1 MKIVTICDA
10 NMLRPDVSVV
20 IPTYNRISML
30 EEALASLYAQDYEGT
45 VEIVVV
51 DDNSRDGTPQII
63 RQRHP
68 DVNLLS
74 LPRNVGPSAARNKG
88 ISTVN
93 GQFIAFLDS
102 DDLWESNYLESQMAL
117 LKGTGSVDARY
128 FGVSDVF
135 VWEME
140 NDKRYKKS
148 QKPKT
153 KYSSALHHL
162 LSGGSFVS
170 TPSAVVL
177 PRQLLDEVG
186 CFDESLRLGEDTDL
200 YTRAVLAG
208 YNPLFTESASVV
220 RRKHGNEQAMTVENI
235 GRRVQNR
242 LKAAKNYY
250 PLSKQQLGDIT
261 LPRIYA
267 EIYTNFASNYYREH
281 HYLSWIRL
289 SLISARHSSLQAMM
303 RNIVSDVRDSTKD
316 FLRNVKPSVL

>member
-1 MKIVTICDA
+1 MKIYTPNNENAPV
-10 NMLRPDVSVV
+10 PDISIV
-20 IPTYNRISML
+20 IPTHNRISML
-30 EEALASLYAQDYEGT
+30 REAIASLYAQNYEGA
-45 VEIVVV
+45 VEVIVV
-51 DDNSRDGTPQII
+51 DDNSQDGTSEAIHQNY
-63 RQRHP
+63 P
-68 DVNLLS
+68 DINLMT
-74 LPRNVGPSAARNKG
+74 LPKNVGPSAARNKG
-88 ISTVN
+88 ISIVK
-93 GQFIAFLDS
+93 GKFVAFLDS
-102 DDLWESNYLESQMAL
+102 DDLWEPNYLQSQISL
-117 LKGTGSVDARY
+117 FQGCNGNGRH
-128 FGVSDVF
+128 FGVSDIVIWDTF
-135 VWEME
+135 SG
-140 NDKRYKKS
+140 KRYRKS

-186 CFDESLRLGEDTDL
+186 YFDESLRLGEDTDF

-242 LKAAKNYY
+242 LKAAKKYY
-250 PLSKQQLGDIT
+250 PLTKQQLGDIT
-261 LPRIYA
+261 LPRIYT